1 MTTASHRLPISIKT
15 SFGVGQIAEG
25 VKNTGFTTF
34 LLFYYNSVLGLSG
47 TYAGTALL
55 VALVFDAVTDPLVGS
70 LSDTFKHRLGRRHP
84 FMYASAI
91 PLAVTFGLIFSPP
104 AGLGQ
109 IGLFLWLT
117 GFAILVRASMT
128 LYHVP
133 HMALGAEL
141 TSDYRER
148 TVVVAYRSGFGA
160 LGIALVLG
168 LGWTVFFPD
177 ANGQMGRFDP
187 AAYRSF
193 GWVFGVIMLVSIVF
207 SAWGTRSVIPS
218 LPKPPEDAEAFHPR
232 RLVGE
237 FREAL
242 ENRSFRALV
251 LGLILFFATRG
262 VQDALN
268 VHMGT
273 YFWNLS
279 ASQIQLLQAAAIP
292 AFILGLPF
300 WVAMT
305 RFIDKGLSF
314 LIGIAL
320 LTIFSMICPLL
331 QIIGWYPP
339 PESPAYMGVLVGCAA
354 IAVFGATAGSV
365 NAGSMIADV
374 TDEHELRTGR
384 RQEGIFFAAL
394 AFAIKATVGVG
405 QFVAGVSIDAIGLS
419 AGATPGSVSPE
430 TVRALGIVYGPGTA
444 VLGIVALVVLRG
456 YRLDRKRHA
465 EIVVELEARRLEL
478 RNRSSPGSSE

>member
-1 MTTASHRLPISIKT
+1 MTHASPRLPISIKT
-15 SFGVGQIAEG
+15 FFGMGQIAEG
-25 VKNTGFTTF
+25 IKNTGFTTF

-47 TYAGTALL
+47 TYAGGALL
-55 VALVFDAVTDPLVGS
+55 IALVFDAVTDPVVGS
-70 LSDTFKHRLGRRHP
+70 VSDTFKHRLGRRHP

-104 AGLGQ
+104 EGLGQ

-168 LGWTVFFPD
+168 LGWSIFFPD
-177 ANGQMGRFDP
+177 VDGQLGRFDP

-193 GWVFGVIMLVSIVF
+193 GWVFGAMMLVSIVV

-218 LPKPPEDAEAFHPR
+218 LPKAPEDSEPFHPR
-232 RLVGE
+232 RLMSE
-237 FREAL
+237 FRGAL

-273 YFWNLS
+273 YFWGL
-279 ASQIQLLQAAAIP
+279 AAGQIQLLQAAAIP

-300 WVAMT
+300 WVTMT
-305 RFIDKGLSF
+305 RFIDKGSSF
-314 LIGIAL
+314 IIGIAL
-320 LTIFSMICPLL
+320 LTIFTMICPLL

-339 PESPAYMGVLVGCAA
+339 PESPAYLGTLIGCAT
-354 IAVFGATAGSV
+354 IAVFGATAGAV

-394 AFAIKATVGVG
+394 AFAVKATVGVG
-405 QFVAGVSIDAIGLS
+405 QFVAGVSIDMIGLS
-419 AGATPGSVSPE
+419 ARATPESVSPE

-444 VLGIVALVVLRG
+444 ILGIAALFVLTG

-465 EIVVELEARRLEL
+465 EIVSELEARRAG
-478 RNRSSPGSSE
+478 RSPARSSE